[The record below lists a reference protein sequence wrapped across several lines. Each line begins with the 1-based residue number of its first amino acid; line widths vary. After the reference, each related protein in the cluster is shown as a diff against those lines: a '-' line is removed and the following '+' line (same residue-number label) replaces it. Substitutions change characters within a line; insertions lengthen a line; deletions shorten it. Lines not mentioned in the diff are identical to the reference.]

1 MIDPS
6 IIWFI
11 KKKIMQK
18 EISGHFRLTHNAMD
32 IIIKMEKMAGR
43 VVQGVNSDPE
53 ISKSWSSVRRELMG

>member
-18 EISGHFRLTHNAMD
+18 EISGLFRPIHNAMD

-43 VVQGVNSDPE
+43 VDQGVNRDLDSS
-53 ISKSWSSVRRELMG
+53 ISWSSVRRELMG